1 MTKRLSELAKL
12 VNGTLVCKDD
22 PVISGAASISR
33 AGDSDVTFATST
45 ASLQQFMDSNAMAVV
60 TSEPLLREAGF
71 TKPAIVAE
79 DPEAAFVVI
88 AETFK
93 PPICRDARGISE
105 RATISPT
112 AELAENVV
120 VYPGAVIMGGV
131 KIASGSV
138 IYSNVT
144 ILENCQ
150 IGCDTQIFPGVTL
163 YENTFVGDRCTI
175 HAGAVLGAYGFGYKS
190 ASGQHQLS
198 AQLGNVLLGDDVE
211 IGANTTID
219 RGTYDS
225 TTIGDGTK
233 IDNLVMIGHN
243 CQIGRNNLLCSQVG
257 IAGSCTTGDNTVMGG
272 QVGLGDHLDVGS
284 NVSIG
289 AKSGLMQDV
298 PNGKHMFGIPARP
311 ARETM
316 QILAHQSKLP
326 AMRKEF
332 RALTTQ
338 VEELQESVRGL
349 TVDRIGSLSK
359 KSAA

>member
-1 MTKRLSELAKL
+1 MTRRLSELAKL
-12 VNGTLVCKDD
+12 VNGTIVCKDD
-22 PVISGAASISR
+22 PEIAGAASISR
-33 AGDSDVTFATST
+33 AGASDVTFATS
-45 ASLQQFMDSNAMAVV
+45 AAALMQFMNSDGLAVV

-79 DPEAAFVVI
+79 NPEAAFVMI

-93 PPICRDARGISE
+93 SPIRRDAQGISDQ
-105 RATISPT
+105 ATVYPT
-112 AELAENVV
+112 AELAEDVV

-131 KIASGSV
+131 KIAAGSV

-144 ILENCQ
+144 IMENCE
-150 IGCDTQIFPGVTL
+150 IGSETEVFPGTTI
-163 YENTFVGDRCTI
+163 YENTQIGNRCII

-190 ASGQHQLS
+190 ADGQHRLS
-198 AQLGNVLLGDDVE
+198 AQLGNVVLGDDVE
-211 IGANTTID
+211 VGANTTID
-219 RGTYDS
+219 RGTYES

-257 IAGSCTTGDNTVMGG
+257 IAGSCMTGDNTVMGG
-272 QVGLGDHLDVGS
+272 QVGLGDHLNVGS

-298 PNGKHMFGIPARP
+298 PDGKHMFGIPART

-316 QILAHQSKLP
+316 QIVAHQAKLP
-326 AMRKEF
+326 AMRKEL
-332 RALTTQ
+332 RALMTQ
-338 VEELQESVRGL
+338 MEEIRATIEDMTRHEAGVNVR
-349 TVDRIGSLSK
+349 K
-359 KSAA
+359 NAA

>member
-1 MTKRLSELAKL
+1 MTTRLSELAKL

-33 AGDSDVTFATST
+33 AGNSDVTFATS
-45 ASLQQFMDSNAMAVV
+45 AAALEQFMNSDGLAVV
-60 TSEPLLREAGF
+60 TSESLLREAGF

-79 DPEAAFVVI
+79 NPEAAFVAI

-93 PPICRDARGISE
+93 TPIHRDAQGVSDL
-105 RATISPT
+105 ATVDPT
-112 AELAENVV
+112 AELASDVV
-120 VYPGAVIMGGV
+120 VYPGAVIMRGV
-131 KIASGSV
+131 KIAAGSV
-138 IYSNVT
+138 VYSNVT
-144 ILENCQ
+144 IMENCT
-150 IGCDTQIFPGVTL
+150 IGLEAQIFPGTTL
-163 YENTFVGDRCTI
+163 YENTQIGNRCII
-175 HAGAVLGAYGFGYKS
+175 HAGVVLGAYGFGYKS
-190 ASGQHQLS
+190 ASGKHQLS
-198 AQLGNVLLGDDVE
+198 AQLGNVVLGDDVE
-211 IGANTTID
+211 VGANTTID

-225 TTIGDGTK
+225 TTVGDGTK

-272 QVGLGDHLDVGS
+272 QVGLGDHLNVGS

-298 PNGKHMFGIPARP
+298 PDGKHMFGIPARP

-316 QILAHQSKLP
+316 QIVAHQGKLP
-326 AMRKEF
+326 TMRKEL
-332 RALTTQ
+332 RALMAQ
-338 VEELQESVRGL
+338 VEELQQTTQASGASEL
-349 TVDRIGSLSK
+349 KTISK

>member
-1 MTKRLSELAKL
+1 MTRRLSELAKL

-22 PVISGAASISR
+22 PVIAGAASISR
-33 AGDSDVTFATST
+33 AGDADVTFATS
-45 ASLQQFMDSNAMAVV
+45 AAALEQFMNSSGLAVV
-60 TSEPLLREAGF
+60 TSESLLREAGF

-79 DPEAAFVVI
+79 NPEAAFVTI

-93 PPICRDARGISE
+93 APICRDAQGISDQ
-105 RATISPT
+105 ATVYPT
-112 AELAENVV
+112 AELAADVV

-131 KIASGSV
+131 KIAAGSV
-138 IYSNVT
+138 IHSNVT
-144 ILENCQ
+144 VMENCE
-150 IGCDTQIFPGVTL
+150 IGSETQVLPSSTL
-163 YENTFVGDRCTI
+163 YENTQVGDRCII

-190 ASGQHQLS
+190 ANGQHSLS
-198 AQLGNVLLGDDVE
+198 AQLGNVVLGDDVE

-225 TTIGDGTK
+225 TTIGNGTK

-272 QVGLGDHLDVGS
+272 QVGLGDHLNVGS
-284 NVSIG
+284 NVSVG

-298 PNGKHMFGIPARP
+298 ADGKHVFGIPARP

-316 QILAHQSKLP
+316 QIVAHQAKLP

-332 RALTTQ
+332 RSLTAQ
-338 VEELQESVRGL
+338 VEEL
-349 TVDRIGSLSK
+349 
-359 KSAA
+359 KSIIREMAEEGADVNSRKNAA

>member
-1 MTKRLSELAKL
+1 M
-12 VNGTLVCKDD
+12 N
-22 PVISGAASISR
+22 
-33 AGDSDVTFATST
+33 SDG
-45 ASLQQFMDSNAMAVV
+45 LAVV
-60 TSEPLLREAGF
+60 TSESLLREAGF

-79 DPEAAFVVI
+79 NPEAAFVAI

-93 PPICRDARGISE
+93 TPICRDAQGVSDQAIVY
-105 RATISPT
+105 PT
-112 AELAENVV
+112 AELAKDVI

-131 KIASGSV
+131 KIAAGSV

-144 ILENCQ
+144 IMENCE
-150 IGCDTQIFPGVTL
+150 IGAEAQIFPGTTL
-163 YENTFVGDRCTI
+163 YENTEIGDRCI
-175 HAGAVLGAYGFGYKS
+175 LHAGVVLGAYGFGYKS
-190 ASGQHQLS
+190 AVGQHRLS
-198 AQLGNVLLGDDVE
+198 AQLGNVVLGDDVE
-211 IGANTTID
+211 VGANTTID

-225 TTIGDGTK
+225 TTVGNGTK

-298 PNGKHMFGIPARP
+298 PDGKHMFGIPARP

-316 QILAHQSKLP
+316 QIVAHQTKLP

-332 RALTTQ
+332 RALMSQ
-338 VEELQESVRGL
+338 VEELQEAMK
-349 TVDRIGSLSK
+349 TLSTDNAITIPK
-359 KSAA
+359 RSAA

>member
-1 MTKRLSELAKL
+1 MTRRLSELAKL

-22 PVISGAASISR
+22 PVIAGAASISR
-33 AGDSDVTFATST
+33 AGDSDVTFATS
-45 ASLQQFMDSNAMAVV
+45 AAALEQFMNSDGLAVV
-60 TSEPLLREAGF
+60 TSESLLREAGF

-79 DPEAAFVVI
+79 NPEAAFVSI

-93 PPICRDARGISE
+93 SPICRDAQGVSDQ
-105 RATISPT
+105 ATVYPT
-112 AELAENVV
+112 AELAEDVI

-131 KIASGSV
+131 KIAAGSV

-144 ILENCQ
+144 IMENCQ
-150 IGCDTQIFPGVTL
+150 IGAEAQIFPGTTL
-163 YENTFVGDRCTI
+163 YENTEIGDRCI
-175 HAGAVLGAYGFGYKS
+175 LHAGVVLGAYGFGYKS
-190 ASGQHQLS
+190 AQGQHRLS
-198 AQLGNVLLGDDVE
+198 AQLGNVILGDDVE
-211 IGANTTID
+211 VGANTTID

-225 TTIGDGTK
+225 TTVGNGTK

-298 PNGKHMFGIPARP
+298 PDGKHMFGIPARP

-316 QILAHQSKLP
+316 QIVAHQAKLP
-326 AMRKEF
+326 GMRKEF
-332 RALTTQ
+332 RALMSQ
-338 VEELQESVRGL
+338 VEELQEAMR
-349 TVDRIGSLSK
+349 TLSADK
-359 KSAA
+359 AITISKRSAA